1 METRWR
7 DAEEGEKRSR
17 ARFAQNAI
25 KPEEVAPEWR
35 RWRDLLGSPS
45 EVQRFVTRAM
55 ARFNAPLEAT
65 NDIFKAHLA
74 HLPKAISERLA
85 ARDLEETIQIAFDEP
100 PPAMAEIVTR
110 SHPLPS
116 VLAEAL
122 LEGALDPM
130 GQDKLGR
137 AGAWP
142 TSAVR
147 SVTTLALLRLRFKL
161 TVHGRREKL
170 LLVEEANALSL
181 GSDGAIAAT
190 GEEARALLEAPAT
203 HDLASVARERLLAS
217 ALRSAAEQSALIA
230 KFAQERAERL
240 AQDHARVRATG
251 VNVPR
256 ISVEAVLPPDIVGL
270 FVLVPA
276 GG

>member
-1 METRWR
+1 
-7 DAEEGEKRSR
+7 
-17 ARFAQNAI
+17 
-25 KPEEVAPEWR
+25 
-35 RWRDLLGSPS
+35 
-45 EVQRFVTRAM
+45 
-55 ARFNAPLEAT
+55 
-65 NDIFKAHLA
+65 
-74 HLPKAISERLA
+74 
-85 ARDLEETIQIAFDEP
+85 
-100 PPAMAEIVTR
+100 
-110 SHPLPS
+110 

-161 TVHGRREKL
+161 TVHGKL

-190 GEEARALLEAPAT
+190 LEEARALLEAPAT

-217 ALRSAAEQSALIA
+217 ALRRTAEQSTLMAD
-230 KFAQERAERL
+230 FAANEPRGWRKIMLGCGRPASMSPVSASKPCCRL
-240 AQDHARVRATG
+240 TSWDF
-251 VNVPR
+251 
-256 ISVEAVLPPDIVGL
+256 SS
-270 FVLVPA
+270 
-276 GG
+276 